1 MVSRLVCLV
10 MAVLLSMA
18 PAAAHPPS
26 IANDAEARAARDEVE
41 AFRKTIVDA
50 IKAKDVAKLRNLY
63 APAFVHTHTSGKTD
77 GRDARIVTLLTG
89 DPVIET
95 APVQDLEIRIPTGW
109 TGIATG
115 VSPIMS
121 LADGKTYLV
130 RWTVTYVRGDRS
142 WQIAASHATR
152 MGEVK

>member
-1 MVSRLVCLV
+1 
-10 MAVLLSMA
+10 
-18 PAAAHPPS
+18 
-26 IANDAEARAARDEVE
+26 
-41 AFRKTIVDA
+41 
-50 IKAKDVAKLRNLY
+50 
-63 APAFVHTHTSGKTD
+63 
-77 GRDARIVTLLTG
+77 
-89 DPVIET
+89 VIET